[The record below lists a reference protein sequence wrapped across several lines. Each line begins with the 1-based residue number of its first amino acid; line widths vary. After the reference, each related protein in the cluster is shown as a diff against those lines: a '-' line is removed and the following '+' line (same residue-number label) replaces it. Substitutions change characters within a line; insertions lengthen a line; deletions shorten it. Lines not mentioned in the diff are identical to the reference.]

1 MKHYVEGENEFYM
14 RFKKNLKE
22 ELKFRGIGYK
32 KIAPDIG
39 MNFGSFT
46 NKMATCGPTLHK
58 FTLFEAKKIA
68 DYLNMDIY
76 DLMEGYDDSKKR

>member
-1 MKHYVEGENEFYM
+1 MKYPVEGEEEFYM
-14 RFKKNLKE
+14 QFKKNLKE

-32 KIAPDIG
+32 RIAPDIG
-39 MNFGSFT
+39 MSFGSFT
-46 NKMATCGPTLHK
+46 NKMSTCGPKFHK

-76 DLMEGYDDSKKR
+76 DLMEGGK